1 MRLPTK
7 YGISLLLVIITG
19 LSIYSLYRYSRS
31 ESRISVPT
39 DLSLTAS
46 ALSDTFE
53 HGEGHADSLFLYKT
67 IAVSGV
73 MDSLIQNGKGHLII
87 GLVGRAH
94 AKITLDCFLDSLRI
108 ATVPELKP
116 GDKIVIKGRYTG
128 KSGNLVLDQCII
140 EKQQM

>member
-31 ESRISVPT
+31 ESRIPVPT

-73 MDSLIQNGKGHLII
+73 VDSLIQNGKGHLII
-87 GLVGRAH
+87 GLWIV
-94 AKITLDCFLDSLRI
+94 FVSLLY
-108 ATVPELKP
+108 P
-116 GDKIVIKGRYTG
+116 
-128 KSGNLVLDQCII
+128 S
-140 EKQQM
+140 